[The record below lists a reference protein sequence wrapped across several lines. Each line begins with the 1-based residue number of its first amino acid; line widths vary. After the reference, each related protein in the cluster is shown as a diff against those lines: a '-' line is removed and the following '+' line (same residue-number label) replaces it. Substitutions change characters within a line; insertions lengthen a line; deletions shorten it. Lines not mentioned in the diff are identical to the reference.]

1 MDWITLVVVVLA
13 ILAVVGVSILL
24 RRWPVRGKQRP
35 SAEDLKAVQSV
46 PLDTQDGGTV
56 VIEQQNMGG
65 TEQVGGGEYKNST
78 GRSVEEAAAQQEQL
92 QREAPVPEHRRD

>member
-35 SAEDLKAVQSV
+35 SAEDLKAVAEIKNKQAEAQALTDSV
-46 PLDTQDGGTV
+46 RNP
-56 VIEQQNMGG
+56 
-65 TEQVGGGEYKNST
+65 Y
-78 GRSVEEAAAQQEQL
+78 RW
-92 QREAPVPEHRRD
+92 